1 MAKRRASGDGMV
13 RRRESGHW
21 EGRIVVG
28 HKRNGEPIFRSVYGK
43 TQKELLEKL
52 HREIVAYEGVELTED
67 SLMTLGAWLD
77 RWLDEYA
84 QNAVRRTTLDNYR
97 GMAERVK
104 RELGDRQISSVT
116 SEDVQR
122 MYRRLRE
129 HGRAH
134 PDEEHGAGLSASTV
148 RHIHAMLHLA
158 LDAAVRQHIIVWNPT
173 VPATPPKAENREMRV
188 LSEREL
194 DAFLAAIRK
203 DEVWHD
209 FFYTEITTGLRRGE
223 ICGLRWEDFDEK
235 HGVLHVRRT
244 LHTEDGRLVTGA
256 TKTGSGTRDIL
267 LADSTAELLQKRRE
281 SSYSEWIFPDP
292 TRPERPLSPNA
303 AYNRLKTVLASAG
316 LPDIRFHDL
325 RHTFSTHALKNGV
338 DAKTLSAIL
347 GHTNASFTLDT
358 YTHVTGDMQ
367 KCAAEIVGGFMED
380 IFGKELKPWQRDGKM
395 EKGAFAS
402 AAGGG

>member
-1 MAKRRASGDGMV
+1 MAKRRPSGDGMV
-13 RRRESGHW
+13 RKRENGHW

-28 HKRNGEPIFRSVYGK
+28 HKRNGEPIFRSVYAN

-52 HREIVAYEGVELTED
+52 HREIATYDGVELTED

-77 RWLDEYA
+77 RWLNEYETG
-84 QNAVRRTTLDNYR
+84 AVRRTTLKNYR
-97 GMAERVK
+97 RMAEQVK
-104 RELGDRQISSVT
+104 RELGGKQISSVT
-116 SEDVQR
+116 TEDVQR

-129 HGRAH
+129 HGRVH

-158 LDAAVRQHIIVWNPT
+158 MDTAVREHIIAWNPT
-173 VPATPPKAENREMRV
+173 VHATPPRSEHCEMRI
-188 LSEREL
+188 LTEREL
-194 DAFLAAIRK
+194 DAFMAAIRK
-203 DEVWHD
+203 DAVWYD

-223 ICGLRWEDFDEK
+223 ICGLRWDDFDEK
-235 HGVLHVRRT
+235 NGVLHVRRT
-244 LHTEDGRLVTGA
+244 LHIEDGRAVTGA

-267 LADSTAELLQKRRE
+267 LADSTAELLRKRRE
-281 SSYSEWIFPDP
+281 RSYSEWIFPNP
-292 TRPERPLSPNA
+292 TRPELPLSPST
-303 AYNRLKTVLASAG
+303 AYARLKTLLRDAN

-325 RHTFSTHALKNGV
+325 RHTFSTYAIKSGV

-367 KCAAEIVGGFMED
+367 KRASEVVGGFMED
-380 IFGKELKPWQRDGKM
+380 IFGKELKPWQRN
-395 EKGAFAS
+395 EKAAREPS
-402 AAGGG
+402 A